1 MKVYLSGDCRPI
13 PAQGINCLLSLEVYL
28 SGDCRPIPALNFA
41 REKLRT
47 NFTAEKAQIR
57 GHLVPNVLQQLLDF
71 SLLIGG

>member
-1 MKVYLSGDCRPI
+1 MYLSGDCRPI
-13 PAQGINCLLSLEVYL
+13 PAV
-28 SGDCRPIPALNFA
+28 NFA

-71 SLLIGG
+71 GLLVGG

>member
-1 MKVYLSGDCRPI
+1 MRDSAR
-13 PAQGINCLLSLEVYL
+13 VYL

-57 GHLVPNVLQQLLDF
+57 VIIYLTRPLV
-71 SLLIGG
+71 